1 MRLGH
6 CNITVDIDE
15 DVIIRIVVCVW
26 TVGVT
31 GQERYP
37 GGCQGRQLDGGW
49 SWCVTVQK
57 VSFVFIFT
65 SGHRCCIVKIG
76 SGD

>member
-1 MRLGH
+1 M
-6 CNITVDIDE
+6 
-15 DVIIRIVVCVW
+15 
-26 TVGVT
+26 T

-37 GGCQGRQLDGGW
+37 GGWHGRQLDGGW